1 MTSVFRRQFLWPNLR
16 ISVSSV
22 TLPSMLERLQKIISR
37 AGIASRRHAEQL
49 IESGQVRVN
58 GHVVKELGTKADIG
72 RDRIEA
78 AGRLVE
84 LPQGK
89 QYFILHKPPRVVSTM
104 SDPEG
109 RHSLQQLLRGIP
121 TRVYPVGR
129 LDYALSGLL
138 LLTSDGDLANRILKL
153 APRLPQTYWVK
164 VKGRLAPA
172 DLARLGERLHAR
184 VEPIRAPQAARQ
196 APNPWYTVTFSGA
209 SRDQLRR
216 ELFGMEHPVEKLR
229 RVAIAGLELEDLPEG
244 QHRELTPGELTRLK
258 QTLKRLESTP
268 IVKPTSVS
276 RPTH

>member
-1 MTSVFRRQFLWPNLR
+1 MPAVFGRQFLWPTLR

-58 GHVVKELGTKADIG
+58 GRVVKELGTKADIE

-78 AGRLVE
+78 GGRLVE

-164 VKGRLAPA
+164 VKGRLAAA
-172 DLARLGERLHAR
+172 DLAKLGERLHAR
-184 VEPIRAPQAARQ
+184 VEPIRAPQAAR
-196 APNPWYTVTFSGA
+196 SGA
-209 SRDQLRR
+209 EPLVYGNLRR
-216 ELFGMEHPVEKLR
+216 REPRSAAARIVRNGASGRKAPPCRHSRSGTRGLARR
-229 RVAIAGLELEDLPEG
+229 RVPRAHPWGAYPA
-244 QHRELTPGELTRLK
+244 
-258 QTLKRLESTP
+258 
-268 IVKPTSVS
+268 
-276 RPTH
+276 